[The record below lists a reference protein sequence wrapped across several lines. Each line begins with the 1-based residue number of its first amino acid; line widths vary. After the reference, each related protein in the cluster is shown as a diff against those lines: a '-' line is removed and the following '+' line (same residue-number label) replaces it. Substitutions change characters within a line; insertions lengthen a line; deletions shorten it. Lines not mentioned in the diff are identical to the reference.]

1 MSQSQF
7 FATKEDLVNLLRAI
21 EIKGSLK
28 YVSAGRS
35 LTPDFECFS
44 RGEDIPKLGIATFA
58 SSSNCDGFLVS
69 EPGVETK
76 VGLVNQSN
84 GIKNYYINQLINPD
98 TVVFWPGGM
107 WTQDI
112 LLMGSVG
119 TASDSEASR
128 RLMRRFH
135 TTIKKYFAR
144 TRNGYYVG
152 PAARKLLES
161 GKRLTIAEQSPPEFD
176 LKLP

>member
-28 YVSAGRS
+28 YVPAGRS

-44 RGEDIPKLGIATFA
+44 KGEDIPKLGIATFA
-58 SSSNCDGFLVS
+58 SSSNW
-69 EPGVETK
+69 VETK
-76 VGLVNQSN
+76 VRLVNHSD
-84 GIKNYYINQLINPD
+84 GIKSYRIDQSMNPD

-119 TASDSEASR
+119 TASDSVASR
-128 RLMRRFH
+128 RVMRRFH
-135 TTIKKYFAR
+135 TAIKKYFAR

-152 PAARKLLES
+152 PAGRKLLES